1 MIDLYTWATPNGRK
15 ISIMLE
21 AIGLPYRIHPI
32 DIRNDDQFSANF
44 LTVSPNNKIPAIVD
58 PEGPDGEAISL
69 FESGA
74 ILLYLAEK
82 SGRFLPQ
89 DVRQRMECMQ
99 WLMWQMGGFG
109 PFLGQAHHFNRFA
122 PEPVP
127 YARQRYNTEAARLWQ
142 VLNTQLDG
150 RSFVVGDQPS
160 IADFAI
166 YPWAARFAWQQ
177 IEPLDYPEVAAWMAR
192 MESFDY
198 VQKGM
203 QVPAA
208 G

>member
-21 AIGLPYRIHPI
+21 AVALEYRVKPI
-32 DIRNDDQFSANF
+32 DILHDDQFKADF
-44 LTVSPNNKIPAIVD
+44 LAISPNNKIPAIVD
-58 PEGPDGEAISL
+58 NDGPDGQPVSV

-82 SGRFLPQ
+82 TARFLPQ
-89 DVRQRMECMQ
+89 APRLRLECMQ

-127 YARQRYNTEAARLWQ
+127 YAVQRYNKEAQRLWQ
-142 VLNTQLDG
+142 VLDTQLNG
-150 RSFVVGDQPS
+150 QAFIIGDSPS

-166 YPWAARFAWQQ
+166 YPWAARFAWQK
-177 IEPLDYPEVAAWMAR
+177 IDPADYPAVAGWMAR
-192 MESFDY
+192 MEAMDF
-198 VQKGM
+198 VQRGM
-203 QVPAA
+203 QVP
-208 G
+208 GPG

>member
-1 MIDLYTWATPNGRK
+1 MIHLYTWGTPNGRK
-15 ISIMLE
+15 VSIMLE
-21 AIGLPYRIHPI
+21 AIGAKYQVHPVNI
-32 DIRNDDQFSANF
+32 QANEQFAADF
-44 LTVSPNNKIPAIVD
+44 LAISPNNKIPAIVD
-58 PEGPDGEAISL
+58 EQGPDGQPISL

-82 SGRFLPQ
+82 SGQFLPSSSRERAT
-89 DVRQRMECMQ
+89 VME

-127 YARQRYNTEAARLWQ
+127 YAQTRYNNEAQRLWD
-142 VLNTQLDG
+142 VLNKQLSKHTYVAG
-150 RSFVVGDQPS
+150 ELS

-166 YPWAARFAWQQ
+166 YPWAARFAWQK
-177 IEPLDYPEVAAWMAR
+177 IDPPAFPAVERWMRTMA
-192 MESFDY
+192 ELPA

-203 QVPAA
+203 AVPAEGA
-208 G
+208 